1 MKVFVTTMLAVAVTG
16 TAFSQ
21 GTVNFANRVGSG
33 AATSLL
39 VPVYGPNPAQ
49 PLRMQQGNSTTNIA
63 AGAIDYT
70 GHPLLLGT
78 GYTAALFGGA
88 LGTAPDNMSL
98 VASSP
103 FRTAVTLGGIW
114 AAVVGVAPGVPG
126 AAPGANATLQVRAWD
141 NVGGTLTSWAA
152 VMAAPSSV
160 ARGVSLPFTAGP
172 LGDPNDATKLPA
184 NMTAMTSFN
193 IAPVPEP
200 GVIAL
205 GVLGLGALLLR
216 RRK

>member
-1 MKVFVTTMLAVAVTG
+1 MKVFVTTMLAVAAAG

-21 GTVNFANRVGSG
+21 GTVNFANRLGSG
-33 AATSLL
+33 ATTTLL
-39 VPVYGPNPAQ
+39 APVYGVNPAN
-49 PLRMQQGNSTTNIA
+49 PTRMQQGNATTNVQPGTIN
-63 AGAIDYT
+63 YT

-78 GYTAALFGGA
+78 GFTAALFGGPA
-88 LGTAPDNMSL
+88 GTAPEQMAF

-103 FRTAVTLGGIW
+103 FRTAVTLGGVW
-114 AAVVGVAPGVPG
+114 AAIVGVAPGIPG
-126 AAPGANATLQVRAWD
+126 ALPNTTAAAQVRAWD
-141 NVGGTLTSWAA
+141 NQNGTLTTWAA

-160 ARGVSLPFTAGP
+160 ARGVSLPFTVGP
-172 LGDPNDATKLPA
+172 LGDPNDATKTPA
-184 NMTAMTSFN
+184 NMLNMTSFN
-193 IAPVPEP
+193 LAVPEP